1 MENEGISLKMRYRLA
16 IFDFD
21 GTLAD
26 SFPWFLRTLES
37 VSERFGLAGIHPDD
51 IADLRHKSTREI
63 IAALAIPPWK
73 LPLLARHL
81 RERAQREHA
90 EIRLFAGVELML
102 SMLASNG
109 VRLAVASSNREVTVR
124 AVLGEQCAAHFD
136 QFACGASLFGK
147 AALFRKIVRKAD
159 IDFHEVLC
167 IGDEVRDA
175 EAARAA
181 GIRFAAV
188 SWGFNSIGALQRQ
201 SPHAVFHETA
211 DIIDEVL
218 PSLGR
223 LHRPTSCAEP

>member
-1 MENEGISLKMRYRLA
+1 MRYRLV

-37 VSERFGLAGIHPDD
+37 VSERFSLAAVSPGD

-63 IAALAIPPWK
+63 IASLAIPTWK

-81 RERAQREHA
+81 RERAQREYA
-90 EIRLFAGVELML
+90 EIQLFAGVELML
-102 SMLASNG
+102 SMLATHG
-109 VRLAVASSNREVTVR
+109 VKLALASSNREVTVR
-124 AVLGEQCAAHFD
+124 AVLGEKCAAHFD
-136 QFACGASLFGK
+136 QFACGASLFGE
-147 AALFRKIVRKAD
+147 AALFRRLLRKANVD
-159 IDFHEVLC
+159 VHDTLC

-188 SWGFNSIGALQRQ
+188 SWGFNSIEALQRE
-201 SPHAVFHETA
+201 SPHAVFYETA

-223 LHRPTSCAEP
+223 LHNTTSCAST